1 MPKNVI
7 VVGAPRSGT
16 SLTSA
21 IFARQGYFVGGAARP
36 AVVQGD
42 DYNPFGY
49 FEADDLI
56 ERNVALFRRVGY
68 EFHNSWLFDP
78 ISADAIDRIAELT
91 PDVADRELLARYDTR
106 SPWLWKD
113 PRLCLTLPYWARLV
127 DPSNTAV
134 LLILRNPDDVYWS
147 FRRKGW
153 CGCGETARQ
162 SALDRI
168 LQHMQAAQAAVERL
182 SIPHLTIE
190 YDDFRN
196 RPLPLA
202 QQISELT
209 GLHLTVE
216 DLNFRPDLDH
226 SSPRGRLAGYSRII
240 LKKLPRSSLRHLE
253 RLVPRCVQSALF
265 PERKYVNS
273 TQP

>member
-1 MPKNVI
+1 MPSNVI

-21 IFARQGYFVGGAARP
+21 IFARQQYFVGGAARP

-78 ISADAIDRIAELT
+78 ISADAVDRIAQLVPEA
-91 PDVADRELLARYDTR
+91 ADHELLARYGAR
-106 SPWLWKD
+106 APWLWKD
-113 PRLCLTLPYWARLV
+113 PRLCLTLPYWARFV
-127 DPSNTAV
+127 DPANTAV
-134 LLILRNPDDVYWS
+134 LLILRDPDDVYWS

-153 CGCGETARQ
+153 CSSGEPARRA
-162 SALDRI
+162 ALERI
-168 LQHMQAAQAAVERL
+168 EQHMQAAQSAVDCL
-182 SIPHLTIE
+182 SIPKLTIAYE
-190 YDDFRN
+190 DFRN
-196 RPLPLA
+196 RPVLLA
-202 QQISELT
+202 RQLSDLT
-209 GLHLTVE
+209 GLRLSVA

-226 SSPRGRLAGYSRII
+226 SSARGRLAGYGRII
-240 LKKLPRSSLRHLE
+240 LKKLPRTSLRRLE
-253 RLVPRCVQSALF
+253 RLVPRRLQAALF
-265 PERKYVNS
+265 PERKYVNPA
-273 TQP
+273 QR